1 MGTVGDDCAIEPVML
16 QLSPWTSLHQV
27 WGGGRR
33 HQAPPSP
40 NFGFVPMCPNP
51 PPQAHHLFELLKLQH
66 IFVTRYGQLV
76 GAVTRAEVGHG
87 GDTGGGTPGGGG
99 TQGDSAR
106 PTASFP
112 LQLRRAIEEL
122 ANPK

>member
-1 MGTVGDDCAIEPVML
+1 M
-16 QLSPWTSLHQV
+16 SPPTL
-27 WGGGRR
+27 
-33 HQAPPSP
+33 
-40 NFGFVPMCPNP
+40 
-51 PPQAHHLFELLKLQH
+51 QAHHLFELLKLQH

-87 GDTGGGTPGGGG
+87 GGDTGEGGTPGGGG
-99 TQGDSAR
+99 TRGDSAR
-106 PTASFP
+106 PTTSFP